1 MNSNTK
7 ESEAKPPGAV
17 SRLSVRT
24 FSALKYRDFRLLLVS
39 GVGSGFGQQAEIITR
54 SWLILQLTDSA
65 AIVGLS
71 FITRAI
77 GQLAIVPTA
86 GVLGDRID
94 RRFLLIAADAVNIF
108 FFILIGLLVVF
119 NAIVAWHVVASATVA
134 GAAMSVQQTMR
145 QAVIPTIVPKDGI
158 MNASGL
164 SSVMMGTSRIMG
176 PALAGLMIKL
186 FGVQGSYF
194 ALAAVLVIPLV
205 MYLIMKPIQIASNR
219 ARETFFGSLKGGF
232 QFAIR
237 NPAVRVVFIVNILTV
252 TLALPFLLMMPVYVK
267 DVLNAGPGTLGLLVS
282 LPGFLTLAGGLFAAS
297 LGDYKYKGRL
307 ILAATLSPCVAAVI
321 LSQTNLLW
329 LAFIGVSVHGA
340 LSPQYMAASQSAV
353 MKSTPRE
360 MQGRAASMVTISGGL
375 GSLGPV
381 LYGVVADFWDIQ
393 TALFLFGGLCA
404 ILLISYFAMSKEFRQ
419 LS

>member
-1 MNSNTK
+1 MKSNTQA
-7 ESEAKPPGAV
+7 SEPKSPSAAG
-17 SRLSVRT
+17 RLSART
-24 FSALKYRDFRLLLVS
+24 FSALKYRDFRLLWIS

-94 RRFLLIAADAVNIF
+94 RRILLIAADAVNVF
-108 FFILIGLLVVF
+108 FFVLIGLLVVF
-119 NAIVAWHVVASATVA
+119 DAIAAWHVVASATVA

-145 QAVIPTIVPKDGI
+145 QAVIPTIVPKEGI
-158 MNASGL
+158 MNAAGL

-194 ALAAVLVIPLV
+194 TLAAVLAIPTL
-205 MYLIMKPIQIASNR
+205 MYLRMKPIRIASNQP
-219 ARETFFGSLKGGF
+219 RESFFGSFKGGF

-237 NPAVRVVFIVNILTV
+237 NPAVRVVFMVNIFTV
-252 TLALPFLLMMPVYVK
+252 TLALPFLIMMPVYVRN
-267 DVLNAGPGTLGLLVS
+267 VLHAGPGTLGLLVS

-321 LSQTNLLW
+321 LSQTDLLW
-329 LAFIGVSVHGA
+329 LAFVGVSVHGA

-353 MKSTPRE
+353 MKSTPTE

-381 LYGVVADFWDIQ
+381 MYGIAADFWDIQ
-393 TALFLFGGLCA
+393 TALLLFGGLCG
-404 ILLISYFAMSKEFRQ
+404 ILLVSYFAMSKEFRQ